1 MKTYT
6 LLTGRKV
13 RLSTWKRPEVDAFL
27 ERLRSMIAS
36 EHITEQQMI
45 GLAYSTE
52 NPILDSTF
60 FPTRALVTKDT
71 LADPAYQVLTDLLA
85 RKHLAQRGIDPDALA
100 AEYTLSVADAS
111 KMLGIHESAV
121 RQAIAARR
129 IPSWVKG
136 NGRLFLS
143 PRSVEA
149 FRIAPRGPMP
159 VDNRREVALSCELE
173 VCFGNER
180 GWSFRLDHDGE
191 YVSSDPSKAVDLLES
206 NAKPQCAGGIRAWKN
221 VWLISSHEDSQRYWH
236 LVPNNAA
243 PFSEVVAGSFYARG
257 KFTIA
262 AQSNNSR
269 TARAHWKARH
279 APGKKDST

>member
-1 MKTYT
+1 M
-6 LLTGRKV
+6 
-13 RLSTWKRPEVDAFL
+13 
-27 ERLRSMIAS
+27 
-36 EHITEQQMI
+36 
-45 GLAYSTE
+45 
-52 NPILDSTF
+52 
-60 FPTRALVTKDT
+60 
-71 LADPAYQVLTDLLA
+71 
-85 RKHLAQRGIDPDALA
+85 AQRGIDPNALA

-111 KMLGIHESAV
+111 KMLGINESAV

-136 NGRLFLS
+136 NGRLFLN

-159 VDNRREVALSCELE
+159 VDNRREVTQSYALE

-191 YVSSDPSKAVDLLES
+191 YDPSKNVAAVGL
-206 NAKPQCAGGIRAWKN
+206 AKTGSRPQCAGSILAWKN
-221 VWLISSHEDSQRYWH
+221 VWVISSHENSQRYWH

-243 PFSEVVAGSFYARG
+243 PWGEVLAGSFYVRG

-262 AQSNNSR
+262 AQSSHSR
-269 TARAHWKARH
+269 TARAHWKARR
-279 APGKKDST
+279 AQEKGST